1 MFYTH
6 AHTLSSN
13 LTGVRGMKSGKEY
26 TGWGLQEDWK
36 ERQWTLDRAK
46 NALYLFMELL
56 KDKIFESS
64 SLMAVQEPG
73 N

>member
-1 MFYTH
+1 
-6 AHTLSSN
+6 
-13 LTGVRGMKSGKEY
+13 MKSGKEY

-64 SLMAVQEPG
+64 SLFCDVYAWWQFRSLGTDVTKFLEMG
-73 N
+73 